1 METFETE
8 TEQKEL
14 TAAEDLEEALRA
26 LEERQIFLDAV
37 SKKQRAVILKQMGR
51 TEEAKA
57 VWQELLDQYGDKRA
71 GLSLAAE
78 ALEHGEME
86 LVLQYADR
94 ILESPAEATVEFYA
108 LFYRALAMQ
117 SLGKEE
123 TGSAMEQALKGFER
137 MEDGSMK
144 TDMLPLKVF
153 LRLQLGQDREALEE
167 LDRLKAE
174 LPAGE
179 NDADTAALL
188 SRIEAM
194 REDIVKRMDSIA
206 DR

>member
-78 ALEHGEME
+78 ALAGEMRKP
-86 LVLQYADR
+86 VITSSKISNAPYFAV
-94 ILESPAEATVEFYA
+94 IS
-108 LFYRALAMQ
+108 
-117 SLGKEE
+117 
-123 TGSAMEQALKGFER
+123 R
-137 MEDGSMK
+137 MRSK
-144 TDMLPLKVF
+144 
-153 LRLQLGQDREALEE
+153 
-167 LDRLKAE
+167 
-174 LPAGE
+174 
-179 NDADTAALL
+179 
-188 SRIEAM
+188 
-194 REDIVKRMDSIA
+194 
-206 DR
+206 

>member
-71 GLSLAAE
+71 GISLAAE
-78 ALEHGEME
+78 
-86 LVLQYADR
+86 
-94 ILESPAEATVEFYA
+94 
-108 LFYRALAMQ
+108 
-117 SLGKEE
+117 
-123 TGSAMEQALKGFER
+123 
-137 MEDGSMK
+137 
-144 TDMLPLKVF
+144 VF
-153 LRLQLGQDREALEE
+153 
-167 LDRLKAE
+167 
-174 LPAGE
+174 
-179 NDADTAALL
+179 
-188 SRIEAM
+188 
-194 REDIVKRMDSIA
+194 
-206 DR
+206 